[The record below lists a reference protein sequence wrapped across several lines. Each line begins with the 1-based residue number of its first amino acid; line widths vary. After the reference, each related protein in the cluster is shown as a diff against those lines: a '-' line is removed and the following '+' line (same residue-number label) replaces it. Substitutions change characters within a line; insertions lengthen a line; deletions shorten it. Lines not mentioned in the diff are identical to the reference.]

1 MTGWPKL
8 DPAGQKEVLDRLTV
22 MLLEVLPED
31 WQRLVIEYRVVG
43 SYSNGRVGLTRADG
57 VMRDWDPP
65 LETWH
70 RFQDLRRG
78 MYGEGEGTWFGAQY
92 KLERPDKFNIKF
104 NWDRKPDFTSEPPP
118 DQYALEQERF
128 PRVESHQ
135 PDWYA
140 AGLAQ
145 ASS

>member
-1 MTGWPKL
+1 MTGWPTL
-8 DPAGQKEVLDRLTV
+8 DPAGQKEVLDQLTL
-22 MLLEVLPED
+22 MLLDALPED
-31 WQRLVIEYRVVG
+31 WQRVQIEYRVVG
-43 SYSNGRVGLTRADG
+43 RHSDGRVGVVRADG

-78 MYGEGEGTWFGAQY
+78 MYAEGEGTWFGAQY
-92 KLERPDKFNIKF
+92 KLDRPDTFNIKF
-104 NWDRKPDFTSEPPP
+104 NWDARPDFSSWPAP
-118 DQYALEQERF
+118 DQFELEQSRF

-135 PDWYA
+135 PDWYRD
-140 AGLAQ
+140 GLAQ